1 MLDLSKVRHDEVL
14 RVRSL
19 LDVVDVATDLY
30 RTPSMKMEDNR
41 HALVAARK
49 RLMRLEQIDWLGM
62 ECRFDQKLW
71 LFSHCSFPLFSCRR
85 HWKRYCTQPF
95 PDFSHI
101 DTIQFN
107 SRNVQKESL
116 LVLLKIIQNL
126 QQWIE
131 HDRTCFAILAASLKH
146 FVSLGFQ
153 NVLRSNKS
161 RLLHGSSSTHP
172 ET

>member
-62 ECRFDQKLW
+62 ECRFDQKL
-71 LFSHCSFPLFSCRR
+71 
-85 HWKRYCTQPF
+85 
-95 PDFSHI
+95 
-101 DTIQFN
+101 
-107 SRNVQKESL
+107 
-116 LVLLKIIQNL
+116 
-126 QQWIE
+126 
-131 HDRTCFAILAASLKH
+131 
-146 FVSLGFQ
+146 
-153 NVLRSNKS
+153 
-161 RLLHGSSSTHP
+161 
-172 ET
+172 